1 MGYLAEKRQ
10 KSILTNNLQM
20 KNLILVLL
28 LVIANS
34 CKSQNDNTIEVIDIE
49 TMKTEVIGKEV
60 QLVDVRTSGEY
71 DAGHIDDA
79 INIDIMNMETFT
91 AKFDKFDKEKPIYI
105 YCKLGGRSNKASKVL
120 EELGFVTIYDFSG
133 GYDEWK
139 SQ

>member
-1 MGYLAEKRQ
+1 
-10 KSILTNNLQM
+10 M

-34 CKSQNDNTIEVIDIE
+34 CKSQNDKTIAVIDIE
-49 TMKTEVIGKEV
+49 TMKTEVIGKDV
-60 QLVDVRTSGEY
+60 QLVDVRTPGEY

-79 INIDIMNMETFT
+79 INIDIMNRETFT
-91 AKFDKFDKEKPIYI
+91 EKFDKFDKKKPIYI

>member
-1 MGYLAEKRQ
+1 
-10 KSILTNNLQM
+10 M

-28 LVIANS
+28 LVITNS
-34 CKSQNDNTIEVIDIE
+34 CKSQNDKTIEVIDIE
-49 TMKTEVIGKEV
+49 TVKTEVIGKEV
-60 QLVDVRTSGEY
+60 QLVDVRTPDEY
-71 DAGHIDDA
+71 EAGHIDDA

-91 AKFDKFDKEKPIYI
+91 EKLDEFDKEKPIYI

>member
-1 MGYLAEKRQ
+1 
-10 KSILTNNLQM
+10 M
-20 KNLILVLL
+20 KNIILVLL

-34 CKSQNDNTIEVIDIE
+34 CKSQNDKTIEVIDIE
-49 TMKTEVIGKEV
+49 TVKTEVIGKDV
-60 QLVDVRTSGEY
+60 QLVDVRTPDEY

-79 INIDIMNMETFT
+79 INIDIMNMKIFA
-91 AKFDKFDKEKPIYI
+91 AKFDELDKEKPIYI

-120 EELGFVTIYDFSG
+120 EEMGFVTIYDYSG